1 MVRDKVRED
10 ISRIERQLSTLSE
23 SFITFQTNVLESIQQ
38 LVSKLEVSSG
48 QIPVSSSAQTVNVS
62 NVARDGQH
70 PDIRRTSLHHV
81 GIHTESAENDII
93 NDTIRFANQTT
104 SLTVDVLNG
113 AQEIQSSIHTEYQ
126 TLRGGAQKSGAED
139 MNLDHELLFPKPTFS
154 LGLTQAE
161 RPHWKETV
169 TEGASMCENDVDHS
183 QSSPDTN
190 LDHELPFP
198 KPTFSLGLT
207 HEECPHPKEA
217 VTEGETMLAKKFANR
232 RISWV
237 PAGKYECDMRLL
249 NRARVTFVDPDN
261 TCGNIDYTAKF
272 SSLDKLK
279 SPFTIRIGQSTL
291 ESNDLY
297 ELVQRSSPLQ
307 PKSDRF
313 STGVLLLIQRSTA
326 RVVQRERLL
335 RAERIT
341 ERKLFS
347 CSEHEYKLELSDD
360 LSQIQNVGDQITET
374 AEDVFQRSEEAAVSD
389 NDDSVNDSM
398 VRPVSDSAASP
409 IDFPQESYSLSKEAQ
424 LEWFNENAFF
434 ERKESQKG
442 NCFPAQSTNTNSS
455 SQMISLKSKTS
466 VIRLPKPQKTCFNEV
481 KKRRNCRIAKT
492 LMIPKRFGSL
502 LKSDP
507 SLSEP
512 GSPKVSCI
520 GRRHKSVRT
529 DSLKDKPVMV
539 KKPGFFASVRAIFRT
554 GGGCKSLTA
563 SGVHAPYKEAIA
575 PSRRSSDIRGQ
586 LPPEEDEKS
595 SPPRMS
601 TGSRKYIDG
610 EEPVLPGLGGMTRFT
625 SGRIPDLLVED

>member
-1 MVRDKVRED
+1 
-10 ISRIERQLSTLSE
+10 
-23 SFITFQTNVLESIQQ
+23 
-38 LVSKLEVSSG
+38 
-48 QIPVSSSAQTVNVS
+48 
-62 NVARDGQH
+62 
-70 PDIRRTSLHHV
+70 
-81 GIHTESAENDII
+81 
-93 NDTIRFANQTT
+93 
-104 SLTVDVLNG
+104 
-113 AQEIQSSIHTEYQ
+113 
-126 TLRGGAQKSGAED
+126 
-139 MNLDHELLFPKPTFS
+139 
-154 LGLTQAE
+154 
-161 RPHWKETV
+161 
-169 TEGASMCENDVDHS
+169 
-183 QSSPDTN
+183 
-190 LDHELPFP
+190 
-198 KPTFSLGLT
+198 
-207 HEECPHPKEA
+207 
-217 VTEGETMLAKKFANR
+217 
-232 RISWV
+232 
-237 PAGKYECDMRLL
+237 
-249 NRARVTFVDPDN
+249 
-261 TCGNIDYTAKF
+261 
-272 SSLDKLK
+272 
-279 SPFTIRIGQSTL
+279 
-291 ESNDLY
+291 
-297 ELVQRSSPLQ
+297 
-307 PKSDRF
+307 
-313 STGVLLLIQRSTA
+313 
-326 RVVQRERLL
+326 
-335 RAERIT
+335 
-341 ERKLFS
+341 
-347 CSEHEYKLELSDD
+347 
-360 LSQIQNVGDQITET
+360 
-374 AEDVFQRSEEAAVSD
+374 
-389 NDDSVNDSM
+389 M

-512 GSPKVSCI
+512 GSPK
-520 GRRHKSVRT
+520 RHKSVRT